1 MQRIFLKS
9 KIHRA
14 VVTEAD
20 LTYEGS
26 LSLDRDL
33 MIAADLMPFEQVKV
47 YNVSNGERFDTYI
60 IEAPA
65 GSGTV
70 CLNGAAARKGAVGDV
85 IIIACYAL
93 FSEKDIENGKTI
105 AVSVDA
111 KNRILSRAEVKWQDS
126 K

>member
-60 IEAPA
+60 I
-65 GSGTV
+65 
-70 CLNGAAARKGAVGDV
+70 
-85 IIIACYAL
+85 
-93 FSEKDIENGKTI
+93 
-105 AVSVDA
+105 
-111 KNRILSRAEVKWQDS
+111 
-126 K
+126 